1 MVFKKGDLVAGV
13 EMESDCIGVVVSV
26 RNWAAAD
33 VARDATS
40 DRIVVRWL
48 HHWHS
53 EMVDGEFS
61 YLPWEM
67 RPLNVESEEG

>member
-1 MVFKKGDLVAGV
+1 MVFQKGDLVAGV
-13 EMESDCIGVVVSV
+13 EMESDCIGVVVS
-26 RNWAAAD
+26 
-33 VARDATS
+33 ARSWPASTDGTN

-67 RPLNVESEEG
+67 RALNVESEEG